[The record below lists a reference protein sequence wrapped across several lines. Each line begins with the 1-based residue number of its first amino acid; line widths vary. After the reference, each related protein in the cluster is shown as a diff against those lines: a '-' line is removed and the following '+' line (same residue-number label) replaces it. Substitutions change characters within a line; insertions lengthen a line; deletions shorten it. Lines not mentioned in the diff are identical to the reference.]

1 MGNQKINFDSKFK
14 KEDVKKINELD
25 VSFEKECDLR
35 LYYVHIYTYIE
46 RERERERERI
56 YEISTSVHN
65 VNYILSMLQWDCKL
79 LHSS

>member
-1 MGNQKINFDSKFK
+1 MGNQKVNFDSKFK
-14 KEDVKKINELD
+14 KEYVKKINELD

-35 LYYVHIYTYIE
+35 LYYVHIYTYIYIY
-46 RERERERERI
+46 RERERI